1 MHILYLAVDEEKA
14 GPMFAGEDCF
24 VIMHLALG
32 QNGLTVTWVSP
43 WRSAVF
49 TFGAIMMT

>member
-1 MHILYLAVDEEKA
+1 MLILYMAVDEEKA

-32 QNGLTVTWVSP
+32 QDVLTVTWVSP
-43 WRSAVF
+43 WRSAVHI
-49 TFGAIMMT
+49 FGAIRMT